1 MVSVGERVGLLP
13 DPQFD
18 VVQIADGLTI
28 TRMSLFSRKMNTMT
42 LHISAYDFTRWR
54 RGECM
59 VQDAFPHLSAD
70 EREFLMSGATPAEWA
85 DVFADNGDEED
96 PV

>member
-1 MVSVGERVGLLP
+1 
-13 DPQFD
+13 
-18 VVQIADGLTI
+18 
-28 TRMSLFSRKMNTMT
+28 
-42 LHISAYDFTRWR
+42 
-54 RGECM
+54 M